1 MRNLDELNTKHDS
14 VEFQYKISE
23 TSIFFMD
30 TNRSTELPSHKYE
43 TSEIVTKQYSIQSST
58 VNQTNLYKI
67 KIL

>member
-30 TNRSTELPSHKYE
+30 TVIFLWIQTDRQSFLRIN
-43 TSEIVTKQYSIQSST
+43 TKHPKLLQNSIPYSQA
-58 VNQTNLYKI
+58 L
-67 KIL
+67 

>member
-30 TNRSTELPSHKYE
+30 TVIFLWIQTDRQSFLHIN
-43 TSEIVTKQYSIQSST
+43 TKHPKLIQNSIPYSQA
-58 VNQTNLYKI
+58 L
-67 KIL
+67 

>member
-30 TNRSTELPSHKYE
+30 TVIFLWIQTDRQSFLHINTKHPKLLQNRIP
-43 TSEIVTKQYSIQSST
+43 YSQA
-58 VNQTNLYKI
+58 L
-67 KIL
+67 